1 MTLFTAF
8 ITLVLVMD
16 AAGNVPIFLSLL
28 KDIEPKRRQ
37 LIVLREMLVAFLI
50 LTLFLFFGSPIL
62 SGLNISEAALEI
74 AGGIILFL
82 IAIRMI
88 FPLKDQY
95 QDEQLDGEPFIVPLA
110 IPLIA
115 GPSALATV
123 IIFATQ
129 EPERM
134 GVWFLALVL
143 ASSFGLLMLL
153 SANLLM
159 KLLGKKGLMAV
170 ERLMGMILT
179 TVAVQMFLDG
189 IRLYFLN

>member
-1 MTLFTAF
+1 MNLFSAF

-16 AAGNVPIFLSLL
+16 AAGNVPIVLSLL

-37 LIVLREMLVAFLI
+37 IIIIRELLIAFAV

-74 AGGIILFL
+74 AGGIILFI

-95 QDEQLDGEPFIVPLA
+95 QGDHLDGEPYIVPLA
-110 IPLIA
+110 VPLIA

-143 ASSFGLLMLL
+143 ASLFALIILL
-153 SANLLM
+153 SSNLLM
-159 KLLGKKGLMAV
+159 KLLGKKGLIAT

-179 TVAVQMFLDG
+179 TVSVQMFLDG
-189 IRLYFLN
+189 VKLSFVS

>member
-1 MTLFTAF
+1 MTFFTAF

-16 AAGNVPIFLSLL
+16 SAGNVPIFLSLL
-28 KDIEPKRRQ
+28 KDFEPKRRQ
-37 LIVLREMLVAFLI
+37 FIIFRELLIAFLI
-50 LTLFLFFGSPIL
+50 LTVFLFFGSPIL

-74 AGGIILFL
+74 AGGIILFI
-82 IAIRMI
+82 IALRMI

-95 QDEQLDGEPFIVPLA
+95 QGDHLDGEPYIVPLA
-110 IPLIA
+110 VPLIA

-129 EPERM
+129 EPERI

-143 ASSFGLLMLL
+143 ASLFALTILL

-159 KLLGKKGLMAV
+159 RLLGKKGLTAT

-179 TVAVQMFLDG
+179 TVAVQMFLNG
-189 IRLYFLN
+189 IKLFFQ

>member
-1 MTLFTAF
+1 MSLFTAL
-8 ITLVLVMD
+8 ITLILVMD
-16 AAGNVPIFLSLL
+16 PVGNVPIFLSLL
-28 KDIEPKRRQ
+28 KDMEAKRRRFV
-37 LIVLREMLVAFLI
+37 IVREMLIAFVI
-50 LTLFLFFGSPIL
+50 LTVFLFFGSQIL
-62 SGLNISEAALEI
+62 NALKISEAALEI
-74 AGGIILFL
+74 SGGIILFI

-95 QDEQLDGEPFIVPLA
+95 VDDELDGEPFIVPLA
-110 IPLIA
+110 IPLMA

-134 GVWFLALVL
+134 SVWFLALVL
-143 ASSFGLLMLL
+143 ASTCCLIILLG
-153 SANLLM
+153 SNLLM
-159 KLLGKKGLMAV
+159 RLLGKKGLVAT

-189 IRLYFLN
+189 IKLFFQH